1 MVKISKVL
9 NNNAVIIKD
18 QGQEKI
24 AMGTGVGFEKGKND
38 TVNQEKIEKL
48 FVLNENE
55 KLQQLLERIPEE
67 HLSLT
72 EEIIRHA
79 EKSLDVELGDHIL
92 LALTDHIS
100 FAIER
105 AQEGIHLQNKL
116 LQEIKILYHKEFE
129 IGLWGLQLINERMA
143 VNMPVDEAA
152 FIALHLHTMKIEGGD
167 VREVVKQTSMIRD
180 MVDTIKNTLNIE
192 IQEEDVSYD
201 RLIAHLRFALVRATE
216 YDVHSMD
223 RDILKMI
230 KKKYTKSFNCAKL
243 VADQVYNAYGVL
255 LPEEEQGYIALHI
268 ERLQQF

>member
-1 MVKISKVL
+1 
-9 NNNAVIIKD
+9 
-18 QGQEKI
+18 
-24 AMGTGVGFEKGKND
+24 EKGKND
-38 TVNQEKIEKL
+38 IVNQEKIEKL

-79 EKSLDVELGDHIL
+79 EMYLDVQLGDHIL

-105 AQEGIHLQNKL
+105 AQEDIHLQNKL

-129 IGLWGLQLINERMA
+129 IGLWALQLINERIG
-143 VNMPVDEAA
+143 VNMPVDEDA
-152 FIALHLHTMKIEGGD
+152 FIALHLKTMK
-167 VREVVKQTSMIRD
+167 K
-180 MVDTIKNTLNIE
+180 E
-192 IQEEDVSYD
+192 IQEEDISYD

-223 RDILKMI
+223 HDILEMI
-230 KKKYTKSFNCAKL
+230 KKKYSKSFNCAKL
-243 VADQVYNAYGVL
+243 VADKVNNAYGVH